1 MNYKTIKILLIIFL
15 FFLHQEYLLSQ
26 ATEWIQRYNS
36 PGNYNDYV
44 CDMVTDKAGNV
55 YLTGYIFY
63 SNPDQDFLTL
73 KYNSTGLLQWVKIY
87 NGSYGGADK
96 ASTLRLD
103 KQGNVYVLGESQ
115 NVYGKPVYAIIKYS
129 NSGEQL
135 WAREYINEDSLNA
148 IPSDF
153 TIDDSSNLIVTGYC
167 STNLT
172 LGDWTTVKYNN
183 DGIFQWRKYYN
194 GTANYADIPYSITTD
209 RNCNIYVTGMI
220 RDTGTTGG
228 TPVVKYDKD
237 GNMKWAKKFTGG
249 GAGLK
254 IMLDRNDYIYISG
267 FFWNGQQSQNDL
279 FVIKS
284 DTSGNNL
291 WLRTYGSTGASNPN
305 DYFRDMT
312 IDDSNNVYICGK
324 SDSIYTGWDYVTLKY
339 SSSGEWKWI
348 RRYNDGNSEVNSIT
362 TDRFNNVYVTGKSDF
377 NFLNYKF
384 TTIKYSTSGNIEW
397 LQVYSGNDP
406 YLNHSGVRVKTDSL
420 GNAYVTG
427 NSEATG
433 TGMDIAT
440 IKYSAPVNI
449 KKQLSSIPE
458 EFGLFQ
464 NYPNPFNSSTI
475 IRYQLPEPCYVMLK
489 IFDVMGREI
498 HTPVNENQ
506 KSGIYE
512 VNFNRRDLPSG
523 IYFYSLFI
531 NGINRDTK
539 KLILLN

>member
-1 MNYKTIKILLIIFL
+1 MNYKTKKMLLIIFL
-15 FFLHQEYLLSQ
+15 FFLHQGYLLSQ

-63 SNPDQDFLTL
+63 SNPNQDFITL
-73 KYNSTGLLQWVKIY
+73 KYNSPGALQWVKIY
-87 NGSYGGADK
+87 DGTYGGADK
-96 ASTLRLD
+96 ASTVRLD
-103 KQGNVYVLGESQ
+103 KEGNVYVLGESK
-115 NVYGKPVYAIIKYS
+115 NVYGKPVCAIVKYS
-129 NSGEQL
+129 NLGEQL
-135 WAREYINEDSLNA
+135 WVREYINEDSLNA

-183 DGIFQWRKYYN
+183 DGIFQWRKYFN

-209 RNCNIYVTGMI
+209 RNCNIYVTGMVD
-220 RDTGTTGG
+220 DTGTTGG
-228 TPVVKYDKD
+228 TPVVKYDKY
-237 GNMKWAKKFTGG
+237 GNLKWAKKFTGG

-267 FFWNGQQSQNDL
+267 HFSNGQQSQNDL
-279 FVIKS
+279 FVIKC

-362 TDRFNNVYVTGKSDF
+362 TDRYNNVFVTGKTDG
-377 NFLNYKF
+377 NFLNYKY
-384 TTIKYSTSGNIEW
+384 TTIKYSTEGNLLWTE
-397 LQVYSGNDP
+397 VYNGITLYSN
-406 YLNHSGVRVKTDSL
+406 NSGVRIRTDSL

-427 NSEATG
+427 NSEDTG

-440 IKYSAPVNI
+440 IKYSAPMNI
-449 KKQLSSIPE
+449 TKQLSNIPE

-464 NYPNPFNSSTI
+464 NYPNPFNPVTNI
-475 IRYQLPEPCYVMLK
+475 QFDLPKEGLVTLK
-489 IFDVMGREI
+489 VYDVLGREVKNL
-498 HTPVNENQ
+498 VNEFKQ
-506 KSGIYE
+506 TGSYIVSFDGSE
-512 VNFNRRDLPSG
+512 LSSG
-523 IYFYSLFI
+523 IYFYLLESGDFVQVKRMI
-531 NGINRDTK
+531 
-539 KLILLN
+539 LIK